1 MADPY
6 SPPESDWIAPA
17 RSRSHSRPSSR
28 APSPAPSPSAA
39 QPDTAPLAQHPPP
52 DSAAAVA
59 PRLYFPS
66 APSRTPS
73 AASNQSSNSPL
84 LESGLPPASAY
95 PARGASLGAAAV
107 TAAHE
112 SIAGARHST
121 AAPPP
126 SLPPRP
132 AHEHSR
138 GPGTGQ
144 DSDLSLLDAVNS
156 LSPSLASPSSPP
168 PPPSADRYAMPAPIP
183 IPARSPSDSA
193 LSPDEARYG
202 ALPLS
207 NTDSSA
213 YSLDVGSPP
222 PATSAA
228 HIGLG
233 FAANANSRLA
243 VRPGEH
249 DASSGASHDLPQPP
263 SLPPRHRQNSL
274 GSAEAISAPEPPP
287 RQPSLPADLNRNGT
301 RGDTVVP
308 VGFDEGALRALC
320 DMDCGTP
327 LLLDRMKQSM
337 ASCREASNFFKKRAQ
352 IEEEYARSLTKL
364 AKSSA
369 ESYSAGDGKAGS
381 YVSSWLTF
389 LRTHELVGEARLK
402 FAAQLSEMSDELT
415 MLGKEVDKNRKAA
428 KELASK
434 LEKGLQEQDAL
445 VDRARMRFDA
455 AAEDLE
461 RLLVLKQGETVTPSS
476 VPHAGSS
483 TAAGGVASKGRSFG
497 KAMSKLKGPKNAAQ
511 YAKQEEE
518 VRSRMGQT
526 SDSYRAQ
533 VSGAQSVRQ
542 EYFQTQLPRV
552 LRTLKENVDELDLG
566 TQYHL
571 SRYAYLLENVLV
583 TEGLTIAP
591 VAPEDGQGLRTV
603 IESIDLREDFKTYMQ
618 QYSLNWQ
625 MSGQQRGP
633 KREGPEEESFPYDSP
648 SQSAAAALPTFG
660 VDLGEQMLRDGV
672 EVPRVLEK
680 CAEAIELYGLE
691 SKGIYRLSGTTSRVQ
706 RLKAAL
712 DHDVEAVD
720 LLSEENLSDINDI
733 AAVLKLWFRELPE
746 PLLTW
751 ELYHAFVDAAKIE
764 NDRLRHIR
772 LHERINE
779 LPDPNYATLKFLMGH
794 LDKVAQYEAVNQ
806 MSRSNLAIV
815 FGPNLLG
822 APPPQL
828 AHLYPGPAPVTSP
841 DGTPASSSGG
851 GGGGLQDMQWQ
862 CKCIETIL
870 QHFVEIFVE

>member
-1 MADPY
+1 M
-6 SPPESDWIAPA
+6 
-17 RSRSHSRPSSR
+17 
-28 APSPAPSPSAA
+28 
-39 QPDTAPLAQHPPP
+39 T
-52 DSAAAVA
+52 
-59 PRLYFPS
+59 
-66 APSRTPS
+66 
-73 AASNQSSNSPL
+73 
-84 LESGLPPASAY
+84 
-95 PARGASLGAAAV
+95 
-107 TAAHE
+107 
-112 SIAGARHST
+112 
-121 AAPPP
+121 
-126 SLPPRP
+126 
-132 AHEHSR
+132 
-138 GPGTGQ
+138 
-144 DSDLSLLDAVNS
+144 
-156 LSPSLASPSSPP
+156 
-168 PPPSADRYAMPAPIP
+168 MPAPIP
-183 IPARSPSDSA
+183 IPVSEP
-193 LSPDEARYG
+193 PPEAPYG

-213 YSLDVGSPP
+213 YSLDATGSPP
-222 PATSAA
+222 PASSGV
-228 HIGLG
+228 GLG
-233 FAANANSRLA
+233 FDS
-243 VRPGEH
+243 
-249 DASSGASHDLPQPP
+249 PQPP
-263 SLPPRHRQNSL
+263 LGADATPQFNGDGSGGADPPPALPPRHRETSPR
-274 GSAEAISAPEPPP
+274 GDSGGGAPTTSTAPELPP
-287 RQPSLPADLNRNGT
+287 RQPSLLPIQSRTG
-301 RGDTVVP
+301 GVDTVP
-308 VGFDEGALRALC
+308 TGFDEGALRALC

-337 ASCREASNFFKKRAQ
+337 TSCREASTFFKKRAQ
-352 IEEEYARSLTKL
+352 IEEDYARSLAKL

-389 LRTHELVGEARLK
+389 LRTHELVGETRLK

-415 MLGKEVDKNRKAA
+415 ALGKEVDKNRKSA

-434 LEKGLQEQDAL
+434 LEKGLQEQEAL
-445 VDRARMRFDA
+445 VDRARVRFDS

-461 RLLVLKQGETVTPSS
+461 RLLVLKQGEMVTPSS
-476 VPHAGSS
+476 VPHAGSAH
-483 TAAGGVASKGRSFG
+483 AAGASSKGRSFG

-533 VSGAQSVRQ
+533 VSGAQSLRQ
-542 EYFQTQLPRV
+542 EYFQTQLPRL

-591 VAPEDGQGLRTV
+591 VAPEDGPGLKAV
-603 IESIDLREDFKTYMQ
+603 IESIDSREDFKTYMQ

-633 KREGPEEESFPYDSP
+633 KREGFEDENFSPVGLAPSQPYASSSP
-648 SQSAAAALPTFG
+648 SRPSTAPTFG

-706 RLKAAL
+706 RLKAVL
-712 DHDVEAVD
+712 DYDTEAVD

-751 ELYHAFVDAAKIE
+751 ELYHAFIDAAKID

-794 LDKVAQYEAVNQ
+794 LDKVAQHESVNQ

-828 AHLYPGPAPVTSP
+828 AHLYPGPTSASGA
-841 DGTPASSSGG
+841 DGTPSSAGG
-851 GGGGLQDMQWQ
+851 GGGSGGGGLQDMQWQ

-870 QHFVEIFVE
+870 LHFVEIFVE